1 MRRSVMI
8 FIAIAGLLAAL
19 GGYQLSRLVS
29 GMNDSSAQRSV
40 QLLEVEEH
48 LDDAAIGLGRQVQ
61 EWKNMLLRANNRE
74 LYGKHQ
80 AAFRDASINVQ
91 YALLNARR
99 IMQTLGMETA
109 EIDRLITEHKS
120 LLAEYMDAYTKLDPQ
135 VADSAGTVDMR
146 IIGVDR
152 KLQNDIASVKAG
164 ISDFAKQQLYRTSSA
179 QGNRYLLFGLLGAV
193 SLFFMA
199 LFGLIFA
206 YHFLSRRPG

>member
-1 MRRSVMI
+1 MI

-19 GGYQLSRLVS
+19 GGYQLSHLVS
-29 GMNDSSAQRSV
+29 GMNDSAAQRSV
-40 QLLEVEEH
+40 QLLEIEEH

-61 EWKNMLLRANNRE
+61 EWKNMLLRANNKE

-80 AAFRDASINVQ
+80 TAFRDASISVQ

-99 IMQTLGMETA
+99 VMLLLGMGTV
-109 EIDRLITEHKS
+109 EIDSLIAEHKA
-120 LLAEYMDAYTKLDPQ
+120 LLAEYMTAYTKLDPQ
-135 VADSAGTVDMR
+135 VADSASTVDMR

-152 KLQNDIASVKAG
+152 KLQQDIASVKTG
-164 ISDFAKQQLYRTSSA
+164 ISDFAKQQLYRTSSV
-179 QGNRYLLFGLLGAV
+179 QGNRHLLFGLLGTI

-206 YHFLSRRPG
+206 YHFLQSDQADNAA